1 MTAILTAYFSINSY
15 LTYTCQ
21 TRYHPRSL
29 LHDLHF
35 TLLQVCK
42 GFQIGS
48 LSLFL
53 SQLQIKPKTFFPS
66 SSISLP
72 WINKKQT
79 PFSSSAN
86 TLKKNAEHGVKMLKI
101 QIQRFLL
108 L

>member
-1 MTAILTAYFSINSY
+1 MIAILVSKFSSTVI
-15 LTYTCQ
+15 LH
-21 TRYHPRSL
+21 TRVN
-29 LHDLHF
+29 HDITHDHYSTIY
-35 TLLQVCK
+35 TLLFYKSARVFK
-42 GFQIGS
+42 S
-48 LSLFL
+48 VLSLFP
-53 SQLQIKPKTFFPS
+53 SRLQIKPKTFFPS

-79 PFSSSAN
+79 LFSSSAN